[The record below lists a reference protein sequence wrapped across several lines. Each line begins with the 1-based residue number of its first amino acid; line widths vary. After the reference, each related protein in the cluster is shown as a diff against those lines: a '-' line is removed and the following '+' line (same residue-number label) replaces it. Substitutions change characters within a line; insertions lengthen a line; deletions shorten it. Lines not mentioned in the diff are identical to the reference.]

1 MQYNDIINNG
11 SLVYQSQ
18 AGDKK
23 LREWRIE
30 ERTCSVKFYNTE
42 PLSEFD
48 SIILR
53 LIDST
58 DPLVLSGI
66 IKIQQKC
73 LYSINYWIVS

>member
-58 DPLVLSGI
+58 ESGKITREELGLSLI
-66 IKIQQKC
+66 HI
-73 LYSINYWIVS
+73 SEPTRH

>member
-48 SIILR
+48 LEFN
-53 LIDST
+53 L
-58 DPLVLSGI
+58 
-66 IKIQQKC
+66 
-73 LYSINYWIVS
+73 